1 MFDFSDRTLDNNNEE
16 IEDFDELEEQ
26 TSELRIER
34 RGKRKRTKSLN
45 KSYDFRDYGVDQ
57 RRRGAK
63 HQRRKENC
71 ELLIYDLSENFSSVK
86 LNMSFCLNFIQNSL
100 KLLHISNLCKIFQ
113 YLPLNTGQKLN
124 IHKMFRRCPGC
135 HVHSIYALHP
145 GGLFSQ
151 KFSGE

>member
-1 MFDFSDRTLDNNNEE
+1 MFDFSHRTLDNNNEE

-26 TSELRIER
+26 TSELRIEG

-71 ELLIYDLSENFSSVK
+71 ELLIYDLSRKFQFSKTQHELLFKFYSKFFKTFAYFK
-86 LNMSFCLNFIQNSL
+86 LMQDIP
-100 KLLHISNLCKIFQ
+100 I
-113 YLPLNTGQKLN
+113 PP
-124 IHKMFRRCPGC
+124 PG
-135 HVHSIYALHP
+135 HRSEIEHT
-145 GGLFSQ
+145 
-151 KFSGE
+151 